1 MAYPSSLDS
10 FTTKV
15 YGQTIE
21 ATHVNTLQ
29 TAIAS
34 IENKVGVTG
43 STVTDSIEYMLTNAN
58 SSNPGH
64 THSGTSLTGILESN
78 ITDGSLLARV
88 ADNENVTGAYTFSNA
103 AGLKVTGGAT
113 SNSATANDLI
123 IGGGGSA
130 DSGKEVATIS
140 FGNNTETYL
149 SLGSRVSSS
158 YSSYFAFGANKL
170 LSLKGGLYV
179 GSSYKT
185 TLTTPM
191 NGLGRVTVENP
202 DTNDIAAAYL
212 KNTNTNPTGG
222 TVLKIDSSVTGTAG
236 DGDYNFIE
244 VKSDGYSNYLKIR
257 GDGRSYINTDPADS
271 ISSGTD
277 YYPLTIGNK
286 DELEST
292 DNMYSG
298 LRLYS
303 TATGSGTQLAFQDAN
318 NGTTANGKPN
328 TITQTYSAGR
338 LDIAFSNNA
347 TGDVPSSTNIFMPG
361 RVISVE
367 PIASAAATTFGESQW
382 AVQGYRTAN
391 IHLGVSSFLDDS
403 LNSGASSANF
413 YPTSLSANQTTS
425 GVATRVGIGTAQS
438 TSSRSSVPEQKVY
451 GNLEVRGRNFSD
463 AEQGDNVWPH
473 ASGFQFLSDTG
484 GPRRGMIVVTDTS
497 TQPGGKS
504 AESAAGGGIYF
515 THLSNQASNKEI
527 CESPAAIRG
536 ILTSSNQANSPSDGT
551 FGYGS
556 GDLVFYT
563 RYGATDTYIR
573 ERLRLSNTGNIVA
586 SNAQKVWNSV
596 SGGVTDA
603 QSGSHGTQVQQST
616 TGPQPIVEVTYGPSL
631 CLHGSGS
638 STIGSPY
645 VEPSPNVAGGKL
657 NSGTIELSNFYPPI
671 KLYSSGTTPLAPGS
685 ATDNDLTGS
694 EVRFGLISW
703 ADPWAGSW
711 TLSGTE
717 TQIPKQAASIECMT
731 VDQGLTTTLGTLGAN
746 AVQQDLGTEKWLG
759 QGRSARLDFR
769 LRNSVLVTT
778 ANFYNNTGAITAFRM
793 YPATTQTFDTYAL
806 TDAVVSFG
814 LRKTG
819 YSGGF
824 GLYLLNVTPSDDFGK
839 LWVDSVGS
847 LFYSRANTT
856 NPNHG
861 RVITG
866 YVAEDSD
873 KPSGTSVNRRGE
885 GVILTKSHIYV
896 EQGAGT
902 GNWKRVALSSYT

>member
-15 YGQTIE
+15 YGETIE
-21 ATHVNTLQ
+21 ASHVNTLQ
-29 TAIAS
+29 TAIAA
-34 IENKVGVTG
+34 IETKVGTTG
-43 STVTDSIEYMLTNAN
+43 STVTDSVDYKLTNAN
-58 SSNPGH
+58 SNNPGH
-64 THSGTSLTGILESN
+64 THSGASLTGILETN
-78 ITDGSLLARV
+78 IANGSLLARV

-103 AGLKVTGGAT
+103 AGLKLTGGAT
-113 SNSATANDLI
+113 SNSTIANDLI

-140 FGNNTETYL
+140 FGNNNETYL

-222 TVLKIDSSVTGTAG
+222 SVLKIDSSVTGTAG
-236 DGDYNFIE
+236 DDNYNFIE
-244 VKSDGYSNYLKIR
+244 VKSTGYAHFLKLR
-257 GDGRSYINTDPADS
+257 GDGRTYINSDPAEATS
-271 ISSGTD
+271 AGTD
-277 YYPLTIGNK
+277 YYPVTIGNK
-286 DELEST
+286 NLAEST
-292 DNMYSG
+292 TGMYSA

-303 TATGSGTQLAFQDAN
+303 DADASGTQLLYQDAN
-318 NGTTANGKPN
+318 SGATANALPN
-328 TITQTYSAGR
+328 AIAQTYSAGR

-347 TGDVPSSTNIFMPG
+347 TGDAPSSTNIFMPG
-361 RVISVE
+361 RAISVE
-367 PIASAAATTFGESQW
+367 PIASAAVTTFGESQW
-382 AVQGYRTAN
+382 ASSGYRTAN

-403 LNSGASSANF
+403 LNSGASNADF
-413 YPTSLSANQTTS
+413 YPTSLSANQTNS

-438 TSSRSSVPEQKVY
+438 TSARGSVPEQKVY

-497 TQPGGKS
+497 TQPGGQS
-504 AESAAGGGIYF
+504 AESAAGGGLYF
-515 THLSNQASNKEI
+515 THLSSNGNEI
-527 CESPAAIRG
+527 CEAPAAIRG
-536 ILTSSNQANSPSDGT
+536 ILSGSNESNSPAAGT

-563 RYGATDTYIR
+563 RYGATETSMR
-573 ERLRLSNTGNIVA
+573 ERLRLSNTGSIVA

-596 SGGVTDA
+596 AGGVTDA

-616 TGPQPIVEVTYGPSL
+616 TGPQPISDTYGPSL

-638 STIGSPY
+638 STLGSPY
-645 VEPSPNVAGGKL
+645 VEPSPNVTGGKI
-657 NSGTIELSNFYPPI
+657 NSGVIELSNFYPPI
-671 KLYSSGTTPLAPGS
+671 SLYSSGNTPLAPGS
-685 ATDNDLTGS
+685 ATDSDLTGT
-694 EVRFGLISW
+694 EVRFGKISW

-717 TQIPKQAASIECMT
+717 TQIPKQSASIECMT
-731 VDQGLTTTLGTLGAN
+731 IDQGLTTAQASETDVQNLGTK
-746 AVQQDLGTEKWLG
+746 KWLG
-759 QGRSARLDFR
+759 QGRAVRFDFR
-769 LRNSVLVTT
+769 LRSSVSMTT
-778 ANFYNNTGAITAFRM
+778 ASGYNNTGSITCFRM
-793 YPATTQTFDTYAL
+793 TPARANNTVGYVGILNDTSPTFGIRKGAYGVGKFTTTVAADTN
-806 TDAVVSFG
+806 FG
-814 LRKTG
+814 
-819 YSGGF
+819 S
-824 GLYLLNVTPSDDFGK
+824 
-839 LWVDSVGS
+839 LWVDSVGY
-847 LFYSRANTT
+847 LYYTPAGT
-856 NPNHG
+856 NGGTAG

-866 YVAEDSD
+866 YVENDSD
-873 KPSGTSVNRRGE
+873 APSTTGNRIGQ
-885 GVILTKSHIYV
+885 GVVITKSHIYV

-902 GNWKRVALSSYT
+902 GNWKRVALSSYP